1 MLAHNFI
8 LLSLFL
14 RFFIPFFL
22 HNFSFLANI
31 LPGSQTFCPHTHT
44 HSNTQAHIHTRTEL
58 VENFKLKFCK
68 VCHVLECVCVWANT
82 AHNFAQIFDKYF
94 RMLISRERERPKYQK
109 AHETLFAGPHL
120 STPPFSFFWV
130 LETTP
135 TTHEMDQ
142 RIYCCII
149 KFLGIKQAK
158 KIVSV
163 PQLLTLSLS
172 NFWLGRRASRQKGA
186 WPAELFTN
194 LARK

>member
-109 AHETLFAGPHL
+109 GTWNFVCRPSPLYPTLFVFLSPWNHAHNPRNGPKDLLLHNQIPGDKTSQENCQRS
-120 STPPFSFFWV
+120 STFNALP
-130 LETTP
+130 L
-135 TTHEMDQ
+135 
-142 RIYCCII
+142 
-149 KFLGIKQAK
+149 KFLVG
-158 KIVSV
+158 
-163 PQLLTLSLS
+163 P
-172 NFWLGRRASRQKGA
+172 
-186 WPAELFTN
+186 
-194 LARK
+194 